1 MPLLIS
7 VFLFVQIINMHAIQS
22 SLVTVNDS
30 TFSGLSPLF
39 PRSQSSPTPK
49 SFIRTFPST
58 RLPPSRHSSQL
69 TRLNTNPAPA
79 LFSLLLILFFF
90 FLNQS
95 SWSYGVLSL
104 FVFSQT
110 FTVRQSL
117 HMFVVGY
124 DLVVLWLCLFLSLVS
139 ACLFISVFIHTCVCE
154 GIWGLFLCFE
164 LSAGSHN
171 SFFISMQLRL
181 NQVARSLLLI
191 SAPCI
196 LASPLHL
203 RVAHLYLIFLYPATP
218 LAVSLVVCLL
228 STFTMILS

>member
-90 FLNQS
+90 LKNSPVGVMAFSPS
-95 SWSYGVLSL
+95 SSSHRLSPFVSRCTCLSWDTILL
-104 FVFSQT
+104 FFDSACFSPSSQP
-110 FTVRQSL
+110 V
-117 HMFVVGY
+117 
-124 DLVVLWLCLFLSLVS
+124 CLFLYLYIRVCVKASEDYSFVS
-139 ACLFISVFIHTCVCE
+139 SCQPAAITPFLFRCNY
-154 GIWGLFLCFE
+154 
-164 LSAGSHN
+164 A
-171 SFFISMQLRL
+171 
-181 NQVARSLLLI
+181 
-191 SAPCI
+191 
-196 LASPLHL
+196 
-203 RVAHLYLIFLYPATP
+203 
-218 LAVSLVVCLL
+218 
-228 STFTMILS
+228 